1 MHLSVRWGKAPNY
14 SHNRLLQCKIA
25 FSGEMWLTV
34 VYISSDSIGINV
46 PPVSERNVPPS
57 AERNVPLVSD

>member
-1 MHLSVRWGKAPNY
+1 MHLSVRWGKTPNY

-34 VYISSDSIGINV
+34 VYISSIFTNCNPRFLAIKALYYIVDSY
-46 PPVSERNVPPS
+46 
-57 AERNVPLVSD
+57 